1 MRAARLIVAGYCCHY
16 AGISSL
22 HTVVNSIKDALALQL
37 LHIQAIVMILL
48 ELAFD
53 LERANRC
60 YVTTLGNYSAN
71 LVSSFV
77 DYCLVL
83 REQGLRL

>member
-1 MRAARLIVAGYCCHY
+1 
-16 AGISSL
+16 
-22 HTVVNSIKDALALQL
+22 
-37 LHIQAIVMILL
+37 MILL

-53 LERANRC
+53 LKRANRC